1 MISEDAELLSGYV
14 RGRSE
19 AAFAELVERHLP
31 LVYSAALRQVN
42 GEIELARDVAQTVFI
57 DLARKAD
64 SLPARTVLAGWLYT
78 SARFAASKA
87 VRDDHRRR
95 SREQSFA
102 AMQTP
107 HLEPGPDPEADASQL
122 RAVLDGAMA
131 ELSPAD
137 RDAVLLRIFQSKEF
151 KAVGAALGISED
163 AARMRVNRALELLR
177 DLLNKRGVVFST
189 GGLAALLTAEA
200 TAAVPAG
207 LAASITGA
215 ALAGA
220 ASGGATLT
228 ILKLMTLTKVQA
240 GMLSALVLAGFTTPV
255 VLQHQALA
263 RARAERDTLRAEAAA
278 GAALREANEQ
288 LSNQLAQARSSQ
300 ALAAG
305 QEHELLRLRNEAG
318 LLRRQAAEAAQLQQ
332 QLGQLKASLNSRPA
346 ASPSGANEIVFSR
359 DSLAFAGYATPE
371 AAVQSGL
378 WAFTKADY
386 KNVLAS
392 LTPGAAK
399 RMGPLLE
406 SGSDEQIVSQ
416 FPFNVLARSTAL
428 RVTQK
433 DVVSENEIDYVL
445 AVEGPPDASGVTPKP
460 TMLGAKA
467 RKIGA
472 DWKLE
477 PH

>member
-1 MISEDAELLSGYV
+1 M
-14 RGRSE
+14 
-19 AAFAELVERHLP
+19 
-31 LVYSAALRQVN
+31 
-42 GEIELARDVAQTVFI
+42 
-57 DLARKAD
+57 
-64 SLPARTVLAGWLYT
+64 
-78 SARFAASKA
+78 
-87 VRDDHRRR
+87 
-95 SREQSFA
+95 
-102 AMQTP
+102 
-107 HLEPGPDPEADASQL
+107 
-122 RAVLDGAMA
+122 
-131 ELSPAD
+131 
-137 RDAVLLRIFQSKEF
+137 
-151 KAVGAALGISED
+151 
-163 AARMRVNRALELLR
+163 
-177 DLLNKRGVVFST
+177 
-189 GGLAALLTAEA
+189 
-200 TAAVPAG
+200 
-207 LAASITGA
+207 
-215 ALAGA
+215 
-220 ASGGATLT
+220 
-228 ILKLMTLTKVQA
+228 
-240 GMLSALVLAGFTTPV
+240 
-255 VLQHQALA
+255 
-263 RARAERDTLRAEAAA
+263 
-278 GAALREANEQ
+278 
-288 LSNQLAQARSSQ
+288 
-300 ALAAG
+300 
-305 QEHELLRLRNEAG
+305 LRLRNEAG
-318 LLRRQAAEAAQLQQ
+318 LLRRQAAETAQLQQ
-332 QLGQLKASLNSRPA
+332 QLAQLKASLPSRPA

-460 TMLGAKA
+460 TMLGAKP